1 MSTYRSGSYKIIY
14 TNIAMSI
21 EYVGSV
27 VCSLHKIAIFLF
39 EFYAK
44 IFLPSF
50 ILYTVYTY
58 SLRIYVYIED
68 VRKRRRRRRSSKLLP
83 QAFSSSFINKWARNY
98 LFEHSPIPN
107 MYTPSLSFST
117 YRMASSLS
125 EVPYAF
131 SPYRSKLVSKK
142 TLL

>member
-21 EYVGSV
+21 EYVCSV
-27 VCSLHKIAIFLF
+27 VCSLHKIAVFLF

-58 SLRIYVYIED
+58 SLRIYKY
-68 VRKRRRRRRSSKLLP
+68 RRCKKKKKKKKKL
-83 QAFSSSFINKWARNY
+83 QTSSSSFF
-98 LFEHSPIPN
+98 LFFH
-107 MYTPSLSFST
+107 
-117 YRMASSLS
+117 
-125 EVPYAF
+125 
-131 SPYRSKLVSKK
+131 K
-142 TLL
+142 